1 MNTIT
6 THKPSVWHL
15 IPVALVLVVAFGLR
29 MNGLDRMQ
37 TMLSTDE
44 AYDGGFGLSLLAEPR
59 LIPFFDTH
67 LGEESGFMYV
77 LAASLLLGV
86 RPFSVHFAAAIIG
99 FLTVAAVYR
108 LARQLFDRT
117 VSLFATA

>member
-6 THKPSVWHL
+6 INKPSIWRLVPVVL
-15 IPVALVLVVAFGLR
+15 ILALAFGLR
-29 MNGLDRMQ
+29 MNGLARMD

-44 AYDGGFGLSLLAEPR
+44 AYDSGFGLSLLHEPR
-59 LIPFFDTH
+59 LVPFFDYH

-86 RPFSVHFAAAIIG
+86 RPFSVHFG
-99 FLTVAAVYR
+99 SAV
-108 LARQLFDRT
+108 LGL
-117 VSLFATA
+117 